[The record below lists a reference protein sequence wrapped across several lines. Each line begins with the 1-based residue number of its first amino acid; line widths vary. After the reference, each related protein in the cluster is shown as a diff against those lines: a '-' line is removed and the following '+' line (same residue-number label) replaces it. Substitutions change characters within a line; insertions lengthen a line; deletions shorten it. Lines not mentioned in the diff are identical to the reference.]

1 MTRILRILNLL
12 VGLVLAL
19 SVVTGVMD
27 IALFVVPDLLLAGF
41 LVAAS
46 IIPARWFP
54 LAMTAA
60 SGFASGV
67 FTVAV
72 TRYVLDGQAV
82 NPPLVIMLGIV
93 ATTAVIL
100 IGNPPAGMP
109 SD

>member
-1 MTRILRILNLL
+1 MIRILRILNLL

-46 IIPARWFP
+46 FVPARWFP

-72 TRYVLDGQAV
+72 ARYILDGEAV
-82 NPPLVIMLGIV
+82 NPPLLVMLAVV
-93 ATTAVIL
+93 ATTAVFFIL
-100 IGNPPAGMP
+100 KPPAQKP
-109 SD
+109 PI